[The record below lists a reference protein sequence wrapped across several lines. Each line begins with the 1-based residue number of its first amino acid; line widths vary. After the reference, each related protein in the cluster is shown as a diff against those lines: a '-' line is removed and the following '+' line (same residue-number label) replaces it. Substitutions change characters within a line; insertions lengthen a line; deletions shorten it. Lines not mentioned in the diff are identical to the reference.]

1 MTARILLVRHGQT
14 AWSVDG
20 RHTGHTDIP
29 LLDRGR
35 ADARALGARLRNAP
49 WDGFPGAEV
58 RTSPLSRAKE
68 TCELAGFGD
77 RASDWDALKEWDYGD
92 AEGRTGEQMQQ
103 DRGGE
108 WVLWRDGVRGGE
120 SFAELSARADE
131 VVAWAREAENGAVLF
146 AHGHILRSVTARWLG
161 EDVRFAARLKLD
173 PASLSELS
181 WAHGKPVIAR
191 WNDTAHLEGR
201 TGAE

>member
-20 RHTGHTDIP
+20 RHTGHTDVP
-29 LLDRGR
+29 LLDEGR
-35 ADARALGARLRNAP
+35 ADAKALGARLHRAP
-49 WDGFPGAEV
+49 WDGLGGAQV

-92 AEGRTGEQMQQ
+92 AEGRTGEQMAEA
-103 DRGGE
+103 RGGE

-120 SFAELSARADE
+120 TFAQLSARADE
-131 VVAWAREAENGAVLF
+131 VVAWAREVEGDAVLF
-146 AHGHILRSVTARWLG
+146 AHGHILRSVAARWLDQ
-161 EDVRFAARLKLD
+161 DVRFASRIRLA
-173 PASLSELS
+173 PASLSELG
-181 WAHGKPVIAR
+181 WAHGEPVLAR
-191 WNDTAHLEGR
+191 WNDTGHLEH
-201 TGAE
+201 

>member
-20 RHTGHTDIP
+20 RHTGHTDVP
-29 LLDRGR
+29 LLDEGR
-35 ADARALGARLRNAP
+35 ADAKALGARLHRAP
-49 WDGFPGAEV
+49 WDGLRGAQV

-92 AEGRTGEQMQQ
+92 AEGRTGEQMAEA
-103 DRGGE
+103 RGGE

-120 SFAELSARADE
+120 TFAQLSARADE
-131 VVAWAREAENGAVLF
+131 VVAWAREVEGDAVLF
-146 AHGHILRSVTARWLG
+146 AHGHILRSVAARWLDQ
-161 EDVRFAARLKLD
+161 DVRFASRIRLA
-173 PASLSELS
+173 PASLSELG
-181 WAHGKPVIAR
+181 WAHGEPVLAR
-191 WNDTAHLEGR
+191 WNDTGHLEH
-201 TGAE
+201 

>member
-20 RHTGHTDIP
+20 RHTGHTDVP
-29 LLDRGR
+29 LLDEGR
-35 ADARALGARLRNAP
+35 ADAKALGARLHRAP
-49 WDGFPGAEV
+49 WGGLRGAQV

-92 AEGRTGEQMQQ
+92 AEGRTGEQMAEA
-103 DRGGE
+103 RGGE

-120 SFAELSARADE
+120 TFAQLSARADE
-131 VVAWAREAENGAVLF
+131 VVAWAQEVEGDAVLF
-146 AHGHILRSVTARWLG
+146 AHGHILRSVAARWLG
-161 EDVRFAARLKLD
+161 QDVRFASRIRLA
-173 PASLSELS
+173 PASLSELG
-181 WAHGKPVIAR
+181 WAHGEPVLAR
-191 WNDTAHLEGR
+191 WNDTGHLEH
-201 TGAE
+201 

>member
-20 RHTGHTDIP
+20 RHTGHTDVP
-29 LLDRGR
+29 LLDEGR
-35 ADARALGARLRNAP
+35 ADAKALGARLHRAP
-49 WDGFPGAEV
+49 WDGLRGAQV

-92 AEGRTGEQMQQ
+92 AEGRTGEQMAE

-120 SFAELSARADE
+120 TFAQLSARADE
-131 VVAWAREAENGAVLF
+131 VVAWAREVEGDAVLF
-146 AHGHILRSVTARWLG
+146 AHGHILRSVAARWLG
-161 EDVRFAARLKLD
+161 QDVHFASRIRLAA
-173 PASLSELS
+173 ASLSELG
-181 WAHGKPVIAR
+181 WAHGEPVLAR
-191 WNDTAHLEGR
+191 WNDTGHLEH
-201 TGAE
+201 